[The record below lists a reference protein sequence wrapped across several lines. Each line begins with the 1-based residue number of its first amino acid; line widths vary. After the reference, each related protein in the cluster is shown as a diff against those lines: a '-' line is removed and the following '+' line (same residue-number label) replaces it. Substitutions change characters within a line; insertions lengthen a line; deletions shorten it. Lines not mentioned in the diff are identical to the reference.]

1 MGRRFEPVW
10 AHTRKSV
17 RSLNAHDVLN
27 AKDFYMV
34 YHYPMDVTYESV
46 IGRPESNLDIQ
57 AALRGTL
64 KSERVLITGAGGS
77 IGSKIAASIARFPNL
92 EMLATDRDENRL
104 HSLSLEIMGTALFD
118 SSQYRVLDVR
128 DSVGVE
134 NIIKG
139 YKPTMV
145 IHAAALKHLAILEKQ
160 PREAYLTN
168 FLGTNNVLTSA
179 AKNKVRRFLNI
190 STDKAA
196 NPISILGKTKYMAEI
211 LTTDFRRNGFDQYT
225 SVRFGNVF
233 NSKGSV
239 IETFA
244 RQIKLG
250 LPVTLTDPEVTRF
263 FMKIEEAANLSL
275 LASTLNEGDVHIL
288 DMGDP
293 VKLIDIIKKMI
304 EILDGNSRIEI
315 VGLRE
320 GEKIQEELWSSQE
333 NLIPTSMAGIKALN
347 LVINKELVSDF
358 DQNPLTDEE
367 AVSEIN
373 RFIGSPKVGM

>member
-1 MGRRFEPVW
+1 
-10 AHTRKSV
+10 
-17 RSLNAHDVLN
+17 
-27 AKDFYMV
+27 
-34 YHYPMDVTYESV
+34 MDVTYENV
-46 IGRPESNLDIQ
+46 IGRPELNLDIQ
-57 AALRGTL
+57 TALSGTL
-64 KSERVLITGAGGS
+64 NFERVLITGAGGS
-77 IGSKIAASIARFPNL
+77 IGSKIAASIAQFPNL

-118 SSQYRVLDVR
+118 SSQFRVLDVR
-128 DSVGVE
+128 DSTGVE
-134 NIIKG
+134 NIIRD
-139 YKPTMV
+139 YRPTMV

-168 FLGTNNVLTSA
+168 FLGTRNVLISA
-179 AKNKVRRFLNI
+179 AKWKVLKFLNI

-211 LTTDFRRNGFDQYT
+211 LTTDLRRNGFDQYT

-250 LPVTLTDPEVTRF
+250 LPVTLTDPEVNRF

-275 LASTLNEGDVHIL
+275 LASAINEGDVHIL

-293 VKLIDIIKKMI
+293 VKLLDIIRKMI
-304 EILDGNSRIEI
+304 EILGGKSQIKI

-320 GEKIQEELWSSQE
+320 GEKIQEELWSRQE
-333 NLIPTSMAGIKALN
+333 NLLPTSLEGIKALN
-347 LVINKELVSDF
+347 LAINKRLVSDF
-358 DQNPLTDEE
+358 DENPLTDEN

-373 RFIGSPKVGM
+373 RFIEGSKIGM

>member
-1 MGRRFEPVW
+1 
-10 AHTRKSV
+10 
-17 RSLNAHDVLN
+17 
-27 AKDFYMV
+27 
-34 YHYPMDVTYESV
+34 MDITYENV
-46 IGRPESNLDIQ
+46 IGKLESNLDLQ
-57 AALRGTL
+57 AILGGSL
-64 KSERVLITGAGGS
+64 KSEKILITGAGGS
-77 IGSKIAASIARFPNL
+77 IGSKIAASIARFPDI

-118 SSQYRVLDVR
+118 SSQYRVLDIR
-128 DSVGVE
+128 DSTGVD
-134 NIIKG
+134 NIISE
-139 YKPTMV
+139 YKPTMI

-168 FLGTNNVLTSA
+168 FLGTRNLLRSASQNN
-179 AKNKVRRFLNI
+179 VRRFLNI

-211 LTTDFRRNGFDQYT
+211 LTTNFRRNGFDQYT

-239 IETFA
+239 IETFT

-250 LPVTLTDPEVTRF
+250 LPVTLTDPEVNRF

-275 LASTLNEGDVHIL
+275 LASALNEGDIHIL
-288 DMGDP
+288 DMGEP
-293 VKLIDIIKKMI
+293 VKLLDIINKLI
-304 EILDGNSRIEI
+304 EILDGKSEIVI

-333 NLIPTSMAGIKALN
+333 HILQTKNASIKALN
-347 LVINKELVSDF
+347 LAVDKQIPTDF
-358 DQNPLTDEE
+358 DENPPTDEK
-367 AVSEIN
+367 AIIEIN
-373 RFIGSPKVGM
+373 RFMMGAKVGM

>member
-1 MGRRFEPVW
+1 MGLE
-10 AHTRKSV
+10 
-17 RSLNAHDVLN
+17 SLPDSAYNQA
-27 AKDFYMV
+27 ME
-34 YHYPMDVTYESV
+34 VTYESV
-46 IGRPESNLDIQ
+46 IGRPESNLDTQ
-57 AALRGTL
+57 AALSGTL
-64 KSERVLITGAGGS
+64 KSERILITGAGGS
-77 IGSKIAASIARFPNL
+77 IGSKIVASIARFPDL

-128 DSVGVE
+128 DSTGVE
-134 NIIKG
+134 NIIKD

-168 FLGTNNVLTSA
+168 FLGTRNVLSSA
-179 AKNKVRRFLNI
+179 AKSKVRRFLNI

-196 NPISILGKTKYMAEI
+196 NPVSILGKTKYMAEI

-239 IETFA
+239 IETFT

-250 LPVTLTDPEVTRF
+250 LPVTLTDPEVNRF

-275 LASTLNEGDVHIL
+275 LASALNEGDVHIL

-293 VKLIDIIKKMI
+293 VKLIDIIRKMI
-304 EILDGNSRIEI
+304 EILDGKSQIAI
-315 VGLRE
+315 VGLRK
-320 GEKIQEELWSSQE
+320 GEKIQEELWSTQE
-333 NLIPTSMAGIKALN
+333 NLLPTSMEGIKALN
-347 LVINKELVSDF
+347 LVISKRLVSDF
-358 DQNPLTDEE
+358 SENPLTDVE
-367 AVSEIN
+367 AISEID
-373 RFIGSPKVGM
+373 RFIGGSKVGM